1 MDGIIGRIKDDV
13 SNTAL
18 SNWLVIKSLFDF
30 VDFAEHCS
38 ENITIL
44 KCTKKNVLSIAKPL
58 DKDTS
63 GCVLVYLVPTKC
75 IVLKFFYPYMIETK
89 EHHYSIKAL
98 SQHIFKSSRRDIPD
112 SSAVDHQYQNIEN
125 NESVL
130 QGQWLLVGYEKEFF
144 LGIVLS
150 LLTSS
155 ALVGCLENLFG
166 LF

>member
-44 KCTKKNVLSIAKPL
+44 KCSKKNVLSIVKPL

-75 IVLKFFYPYMIETK
+75 IVLKFFYPYVIETK
-89 EHHYSIKAL
+89 EHHY
-98 SQHIFKSSRRDIPD
+98 
-112 SSAVDHQYQNIEN
+112 
-125 NESVL
+125 
-130 QGQWLLVGYEKEFF
+130 
-144 LGIVLS
+144 
-150 LLTSS
+150 
-155 ALVGCLENLFG
+155 
-166 LF
+166 

>member
-13 SNTAL
+13 SNTTL

-44 KCTKKNVLSIAKPL
+44 KCSKKNVLSIVKPL

-63 GCVLVYLVPTKC
+63 GCVLVYLVPTKR
-75 IVLKFFYPYMIETK
+75 IVFFYPYVIETN
-89 EHHYSIKAL
+89 EHHYSIKAS
-98 SQHIFKSSRRDIPD
+98 SQHIFQSSRKDIPG

-125 NESVL
+125 NESVS

-144 LGIVLS
+144 LGIVL
-150 LLTSS
+150 
-155 ALVGCLENLFG
+155 
-166 LF
+166 